1 MHNLWQMWCCNIII
15 AFSMLS
21 FKMHII
27 PMLKKEL
34 LLLKE
39 AEKEWGSLRICPT
52 IELLL
57 ETDQKWSRWAAA
69 CW

>member
-1 MHNLWQMWCCNIII
+1 
-15 AFSMLS
+15 MLS

-39 AEKEWGSLRICPT
+39 AEKERGSLRICPT

-57 ETDQKWSRWAAA
+57 ETDQKWSR
-69 CW
+69 